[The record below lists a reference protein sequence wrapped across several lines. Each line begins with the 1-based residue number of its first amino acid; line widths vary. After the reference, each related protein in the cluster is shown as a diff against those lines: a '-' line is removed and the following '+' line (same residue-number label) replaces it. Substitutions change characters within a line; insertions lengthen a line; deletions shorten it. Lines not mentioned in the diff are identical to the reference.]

1 MTVEDSTANLVQGIY
16 GMPKRLSQ
24 LWDQIHM
31 DTELR
36 ERRVQQAYEIVHNLL
51 DEIVS
56 SEEQVWFQIQVEQRF
71 PILCWFSDGSQC
83 GHWSGS
89 AS

>member
-56 SEEQVWFQIQVEQRF
+56 SEEQVWFQIQAEQRF
-71 PILCWFSDGSQC
+71 PICWFSDGSQC